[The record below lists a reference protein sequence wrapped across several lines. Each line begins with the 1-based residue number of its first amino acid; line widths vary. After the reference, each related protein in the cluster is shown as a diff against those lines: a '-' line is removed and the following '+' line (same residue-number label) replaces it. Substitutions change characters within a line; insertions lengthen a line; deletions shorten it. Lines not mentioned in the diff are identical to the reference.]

1 MKPVECWAVHSSKVL
16 LNALQTYE
24 LGAELCDLKPSR
36 FQRKSPSTLSVLR
49 NTSLVISLMHRH
61 RLEVPEKSP
70 FVGYSDHK
78 DVRREHQLPIFPY
91 GFLPFSQRQFLS
103 RPKQEKKPTI
113 LLHPVQFT
121 EWFTLQLKPRSLPCG
136 ADMFKASLLEGN
148 WRSW

>member
-1 MKPVECWAVHSSKVL
+1 
-16 LNALQTYE
+16 
-24 LGAELCDLKPSR
+24 
-36 FQRKSPSTLSVLR
+36 VLR

-103 RPKQEKKPTI
+103 RPKQEKKPHHFATSSTVYRMV
-113 LLHPVQFT
+113 HT
-121 EWFTLQLKPRSLPCG
+121 AAKTKESSMG
-136 ADMFKASLLEGN
+136 S
-148 WRSW
+148 